1 MSNALPPQF
10 IFLLGGLLI
19 PFFRGWLR
27 TAYMLFLPALAFY
40 NYLLL
45 EEGTYW
51 TTAFLGFDL
60 IFGRVDKLSLIFL
73 NVFIVITFIG
83 IIYNSHER
91 GRLEHFSCFLYS
103 GSALGVILAGD
114 LITFFVFW
122 ELLTVGASFLL
133 LVRKTAESLGAA
145 VRYLL
150 VHVLGGLV
158 LLAGILLH
166 IQQTGSTGFGQIGL
180 GGLPSYL
187 IFFGFGLN
195 CAWPLLHSWLTD
207 TYPES
212 TAGGIVFM
220 ATFTTK
226 TAIYALLRGFP
237 GEPSLIWIGT
247 AMATFP
253 IFYAVI
259 ENDLRRVL
267 AYSLINQVGFM
278 VVGIGIGTGLA
289 MNGSAAH
296 VYSDILFK
304 GLLFMSVGAV
314 LYRTGKTKATELGG
328 LFRSMP
334 FTGVCCI
341 IGAASISAFPLFSGF
356 ASKSIIMSAAAEG
369 HFTLIWLLLLFASAG
384 VFHHAGIKIP
394 FFAFFSHDSGIR
406 VKEAPWNMRI
416 AMGLAALA
424 CIAIGTFP
432 HQTIYPLLPFEAP
445 VYEPYTFAHVMAQ
458 SLLLI
463 FSALAFTLL
472 LLGGIYPSE
481 IRSVNIDSD
490 WLYRRGG
497 KFCYQ
502 IFDRSLNGI
511 NAMAHKTLV
520 VGLTGT
526 LSRFA
531 AAGPARIAIFL
542 LSSYWTLIGKK
553 PQQRESLRTA
563 VMLKLEKGALPV
575 GLTALVAVVILG
587 ALFFF

>member
-19 PFFRGWLR
+19 PFFRGWMR
-27 TAYMLFLPALAFY
+27 TAYMLFLPVLAFY

-187 IFFGFGLN
+187 IFLGFGLN

-341 IGAASISAFPLFSGF
+341 IGAASISAFPFFSGF

-369 HFTLIWLLLLFASAG
+369 HFTVIWLLLLFASAG

-424 CIAIGTFP
+424 CVAIGSFP

-472 LLGGIYPSE
+472 LLSGIYPSE

-497 KFCYQ
+497 KFFYH
-502 IFDRSLNGI
+502 IFDRSLNVI
-511 NAMAHKTLV
+511 NAMAYKTFV
-520 VGLTGT
+520 AGLTGA
-526 LSRFA
+526 LARFA
-531 AAGPARIAIFL
+531 EAGPARMANLL
-542 LSSYWTLIGKK
+542 LSGYWTLTGKNA
-553 PQQRESLRTA
+553 QQRDRLRTS
-563 VMLKLEKGALPV
+563 VMINLEKGAFPV
-575 GLTALVAVVILG
+575 GLAALIAVLVLG
-587 ALFFF
+587 MLLLI

>member
-27 TAYMLFLPALAFY
+27 TAYMLFLPVLAFY

-51 TTAFLGFDL
+51 TTAILGFDL

-91 GRLEHFSCFLYS
+91 GRLEHFACFLYS

-166 IQQTGSTGFGQIGL
+166 IQQTGSTGFDQIGL
-180 GGLPSYL
+180 SGLPSYL

-497 KFCYQ
+497 KFFYL
-502 IFDRSLNGI
+502 IFDRSLNSI
-511 NAMAHKTLV
+511 NAMAHNTLV

-542 LSSYWTLIGKK
+542 LSSYWTLTGKN

-563 VMLKLEKGALPV
+563 VMIKLEKGALPV

>member
-1 MSNALPPQF
+1 MINAVPPQF
-10 IFLLGGLLI
+10 IFLIGGLFVPL
-19 PFFRGWLR
+19 FKGWVR
-27 TAYMLFLPALAFY
+27 TAYMLFLPVLAFY
-40 NYLLL
+40 HYLQL
-45 EEGTYW
+45 EEGIYW
-51 TTAFLGFDL
+51 TYSFLSFDL
-60 IFGRVDKLSLIFL
+60 TLGRVDKLSLIFL
-73 NVFIVITFIG
+73 NVFIVVTFIG
-83 IIYNSHER
+83 IIYNSHVR
-91 GRLEHFSCFLYS
+91 GRMEHFAGFLYA
-103 GSALGVILAGD
+103 GSAMGVILAGD

-133 LVRKTAESLGAA
+133 LVRKTAKSLSAA

-158 LLAGILLH
+158 LLAGIILH
-166 IQQTGSTGFGQIGL
+166 VNQTGSTDFAQIGL
-180 GGLPSYL
+180 NGLPSYL

-195 CAWPLLHSWLTD
+195 CAWPILHSWLTD

-212 TAGGIVFM
+212 TVGGIVFM

-278 VVGIGIGTGLA
+278 VVGIGIGTGLS

-304 GLLFMSVGAV
+304 SLLFMSVGAV
-314 LYRTGKTKATELGG
+314 MYRTGKTKATDLGG

-334 FTGVCCI
+334 FTGICCI

-369 HFTLIWLLLLFASAG
+369 HLTIIWLLLLFASAG

-416 AMGLAALA
+416 AMGIAALA
-424 CIAIGTFP
+424 CIAIGTVP
-432 HQTIYPLLPFEAP
+432 HLTIYPLLPFEAP
-445 VYEPYTFAHVMAQ
+445 AYQPYTFAHVMAQ

-472 LLGGIYPSE
+472 LLSGIYPSE

-497 KFCYQ
+497 KFFYQ
-502 IFDRSLNGI
+502 IFDRGLNGI
-511 NAMAHKTLV
+511 NALAHKTFV
-520 VGLTGT
+520 AGLTRGMN
-526 LSRFA
+526 RFA
-531 AAGPARIAIFL
+531 TAGPARISIFL
-542 LSSYWTLIGKK
+542 LTPYWSLTGKNA
-553 PQQRESLRTA
+553 QQREDLRIA
-563 VMLKLEKGALPV
+563 VMKNMEKGALPIGV
-575 GLTALVAVVILG
+575 TAFTSVVILG
-587 ALFFF
+587 LLFFF

>member
-19 PFFRGWLR
+19 PFFRGWMR
-27 TAYMLFLPALAFY
+27 TAYMLFLPVLAFY

-60 IFGRVDKLSLIFL
+60 IFGRVDRLSLIFL

-83 IIYNSHER
+83 IIYNSHVR
-91 GRLEHFSCFLYS
+91 GRMEHFSCFLYS

-289 MNGSAAH
+289 MNGAAAH

-369 HFTLIWLLLLFASAG
+369 HFTVIWLLLLFASAG

-497 KFCYQ
+497 KFFYQ
-502 IFDRSLNGI
+502 IFDRGLNGI
-511 NAMAHKTLV
+511 NAVAHKTFV
-520 VGLTGT
+520 AGLTGA

-531 AAGPARIAIFL
+531 TAGPARMAIFL
-542 LSSYWTLIGKK
+542 LSSYWTLTGKN
-553 PQQRESLRTA
+553 PRQRESLRTA
-563 VMLKLEKGALPV
+563 MMIKLEKGALPV
-575 GLTALVAVVILG
+575 GLTTLIAVVILG

>member
-27 TAYMLFLPALAFY
+27 TAYMLFLPVLAFY

-369 HFTLIWLLLLFASAG
+369 HFTFIWLLLLFASAG

-472 LLGGIYPSE
+472 LLSGIYPSE

-497 KFCYQ
+497 KFFYQ

-511 NAMAHKTLV
+511 NAMAHKTFV
-520 VGLTGT
+520 AGLTGA

-531 AAGPARIAIFL
+531 AAGPARLAIFL
-542 LSSYWTLIGKK
+542 LSSYWTLIGKNS
-553 PQQRESLRTA
+553 QQRENLRTA
-563 VMLKLEKGALPV
+563 VMIKLEKGALPV
-575 GLTALVAVVILG
+575 GLTTLVAVVILG

>member
-10 IFLLGGLLI
+10 IFLIGGLLI
-19 PFFRGWLR
+19 PLFRGWLR
-27 TAYMLFLPALAFY
+27 TAYMLFLPVLAFY

-180 GGLPSYL
+180 GGLPSFL

-369 HFTLIWLLLLFASAG
+369 HFTVIWLLLLFASAG

-497 KFCYQ
+497 KFFYQ

-511 NAMAHKTLV
+511 NAAAHKTFV
-520 VGLTGT
+520 AGLTGA

-531 AAGPARIAIFL
+531 AAGPARMAIFL
-542 LSSYWTLIGKK
+542 LSSYWTLIGKNS
-553 PQQRESLRTA
+553 QQRENLRTA
-563 VMLKLEKGALPV
+563 VMIKLEKGALPV
-575 GLTALVAVVILG
+575 GLTTLVAVVILG